1 MADHRKRALK
11 SAGVAGAG
19 LLSLVAYD
27 LIQKKHSLL
36 RNFPVIGHLRFMLEV
51 IRPEVQQYFIERNW
65 DGRPFD
71 RDTRAVIYL
80 RAKGLDADQAYG
92 TERDVYRPGYEW
104 LVHSARPV
112 PPATEEHRITVG
124 GPDCRRPYAMSLLNV
139 SAMSFGALSAN
150 AIRALNQGAAMG
162 GFLHDTGEGG
172 ISPYH
177 REFGGDLMWELGSGY
192 FGARTRDGDFDPVLF
207 AERAAD
213 DQVKCVS
220 LKLSQGAKP
229 GLGGILPA
237 PKVSREIAE
246 IRGVEEG
253 VDCVS
258 PSAHRT
264 FTTPVELIEFV
275 ARIRE
280 LSGGKP
286 TGIKLCVGS
295 RTDVL
300 AICKAMRVVGTA
312 PDFIIVDGSEGGTGA
327 APLEF
332 EDNVGMPLTQG
343 LMTVH
348 NALVGTGLRD
358 HIRLGASGKI
368 ARASDI
374 VKRLIQGADFT
385 NSARAMMMA
394 IGCIQAQKC
403 HTGRCPVGVA
413 TQDPWRQRALDVPT
427 KAERVHNDHDATVK
441 EVARLIGAMGV
452 HSPTELRPWQLRQNI
467 SLLEERSYEELYEWL
482 RPGELLEGASREWA
496 AAWEAADPHS
506 FEPPHN
512 IGVAR

>member
-1 MADHRKRALK
+1 MADHRKRRLR
-11 SAGVAGAG
+11 SAGIAGAG
-19 LLSLVAYD
+19 LLAVTAYD
-27 LIQKKHSLL
+27 LIQRKHALL
-36 RNFPVIGHLRFMLEV
+36 RNFPVIGHLRFMLEG

-80 RAKGLDADQAYG
+80 RAKGLDAEQAYG

-112 PPATEEHRITVG
+112 PPAPGEHRVTVG

-177 REFGGDLMWELGSGY
+177 REFGGDLLWELGSGY
-192 FGARTRDGDFDPVLF
+192 FGARTDDGDFDPVMF
-207 AERAAD
+207 ADKATD
-213 DQVKCVS
+213 GQVKCISV
-220 LKLSQGAKP
+220 KLSQGAKP
-229 GLGGILPA
+229 GLGGVLPGA
-237 PKVSREIAE
+237 KVSREIAE
-246 IRGVEEG
+246 IRGVPRG
-253 VDCVS
+253 VDCIS
-258 PSAHRT
+258 PSAHRA
-264 FTTPVELIEFV
+264 FATPVELIEFV
-275 ARIRE
+275 ARLRE

-300 AICKAMRVVGTA
+300 AICKAIREVGTA
-312 PDFIIVDGSEGGTGA
+312 PDFITVDGSEGGTGA

-358 HIRLGASGKI
+358 HIRVGASGKI

-403 HTGRCPVGVA
+403 HTGKCPVGVA
-413 TQDPWRQRALDVPT
+413 TQDPRRARALDVPS
-427 KAERVHNDHDATVK
+427 KAERVRNYHDATVT
-441 EVARLIGAMGV
+441 EVGRLIGAMGIDNP
-452 HSPTELRPWQLRQNI
+452 SELRPWQLRQNI

-482 RPGELLEGASREWA
+482 RPGELLEDAPREWA

-506 FEPPHN
+506 FHPPV
-512 IGVAR
+512 IGMGT